1 MTAKVRDKVVLITG
15 TGGGMGRAAALR
27 FAAEGAK
34 VVGCDLKEDGNRETR
49 RLVREAGGTI
59 HTMEPVDLGDPEQA
73 ETWVREAAGVHGR
86 IDILYNN
93 ASACRFAPIG
103 EFPLE
108 DWHFTIRN
116 ELDLVF
122 YTTRHAW
129 PYLKESKGLIIN
141 IGSTAGLN
149 GSGPGGAAHAATK
162 GAIIALTRQL
172 ASEGAADGIR
182 AVCISPGY
190 VDTPGTA
197 DFTSNPEVKEKLL
210 QGNMVTRAGRPEDIA
225 GTALFLASE
234 DATYM
239 TGANVVV
246 DGGRTAW

>member
-1 MTAKVRDKVVLITG
+1 MTGKVENKVVLITG
-15 TGGGMGRAAALR
+15 TGGGLGRAAAIR

-34 VVGCDLKEDGNRETR
+34 VIGCDLKEEGNRETCKM
-49 RLVREAGGTI
+49 VREAGGSIT
-59 HTMEPVDLGDPEQA
+59 TMEPVDLGDPEQA
-73 ETWVREAAGVHGR
+73 RHWVQEAAAVHGR

-103 EFPLE
+103 DFPLD

-122 YTTRHAW
+122 YTTRYAW
-129 PYLKESKGLIIN
+129 PWLRESRGLIIN
-141 IGSTAGLN
+141 IGSTAGLT

-162 GAIIALTRQL
+162 GAVIAFSRHL
-172 ASEGAADGIR
+172 ASECAGDGMR
-182 AVCISPGY
+182 VVCISPGY

-197 DFTSNPEVKEKLL
+197 DFSADPEIQQQLIARNLVP
-210 QGNMVTRAGRPEDIA
+210 RAGKPEDIA

-234 DATYM
+234 DASYM